1 MATNAVSRKY
11 TNISFEAVREHLVT
25 ILQAKG
31 GSLADYSES
40 SYGRIMIDLFSGT
53 SDLMAYYAESSFAN
67 SFMESATSRPSVYAN
82 ARMIG
87 YSVRRPVPAKA
98 GIGVVAVRTGK
109 YNDIRVRIP
118 KGTEFTLGGTTLT
131 AMDNMEF
138 YYNRDEDT
146 ELNGLMTLVSGQA
159 VLAEGV
165 FRTESLVSTGKQNQT
180 FIISDQAFSDYFGD
194 NDPNFDDDGNVAH
207 RSAAFTT
214 VTSDATLMDNI
225 DQSVVIDDKLYWR
238 VSRRGLIDPAK
249 ENVTNDIENF
259 VKGTDNY
266 TDNYTV
272 EISTANDG
280 NVQLRF
286 GDGLKSAIPY
296 GVINV
301 TYFATNGEEGNLLNV
316 VGSTLATTSSKIVIT
331 QGDGTES
338 DITLNDLNI
347 ALTTDIRNGL
357 DVESIESIKANAPH
371 LFNSLDRLVNR
382 MSYKIFLRRYADVKY
397 ATAFGEDILNTKLKN
412 GGIDVKYMNQVR
424 FSVLKSLYRSKDN
437 TYYPT
442 TADEYFLDGY
452 KVNGVMYNW
461 QYDYQDLTNKGLTS
475 QSMYTTIATK
485 VKNALKDKN
494 VTDPDIVNYVMAK
507 IIPEYP
513 LDRTVFS
520 AQMTPLDFVEPGS
533 ELYSV
538 MTALN
543 RRGMITVGGGFHNY
557 VYPSVHQMEARMS
570 VELYR
575 GNNFTDIKERI
586 KNAVYKYLLENTEF
600 ATPIYRSR
608 LESIVHTLTEVAGV
622 DVTFAPIDDGYSN
635 LDLRTLGWMGNST
648 SEYILPGSA
657 SMNGFDYKLQYTS
670 PYHGTETEQFTVS
683 GQGKLAMMITAYYV
697 DMIEPKLNS
706 KHDPLSDRDIDNF
719 VAYIWEQ
726 LMQEVYMPIY
736 KKRQAART
744 AGLPNYVEKYNELL
758 VAVKGWDKGAVSLSF
773 IDTDVIK
780 GMTEV
785 DGVTL
790 FDYLTYGMEYIKLV
804 RNVLGYYVTRN
815 LIDANGNITNYSTD
829 NEIVQ
834 ITIPTDKIDLR
845 VSRESTLLTE

>member
-53 SDLMAYYAESSFAN
+53 ADLMAYYAESSFAN

-138 YYNRDEDT
+138 YYNRDQDT
-146 ELNGLMTLVSGQA
+146 DLTGLMTLVSGKA

-249 ENVTNDIENF
+249 ENVINDIDNF
-259 VKGTDNY
+259 VQGTDNY

-316 VGSTLATTSSKIVIT
+316 VGSTLSTTSSKITIT

-347 ALTTDIRNGL
+347 ALTTDIRSGL
-357 DVESIESIKANAPH
+357 DVESIDSIKANAPH

-461 QYDYQDLTNKGLTS
+461 QYDYQELTNKGLTS
-475 QSMYTTIATK
+475 QSMMTNIATK
-485 VKNALKDKN
+485 VGNAMKSYDI
-494 VTDPDIVNYVMAK
+494 DPTIISGVLAKVM
-507 IIPEYP
+507 PEYP
-513 LDRTVFS
+513 LDRTVFA
-520 AQMTPLDFVEPGS
+520 AQMTPLDFVEDGS

-557 VYPSVHQMEARMS
+557 VYPSVHCLEARMS

-608 LESIVHTLTEVAGV
+608 IESIVHTLTEVAGV

-635 LDLRTLGWMGNST
+635 LDLKTLTWMGNST
-648 SEYILPGSA
+648 GEYILPGSV
-657 SMNGFDYKLQYTS
+657 SMNGFTYTLQYTS
-670 PYHGTETEQFTVS
+670 PTGTESNQFTVG
-683 GQGKLAMMITAYYV
+683 GQGRLATMISTYYTEV
-697 DMIEPKLNS
+697 IEPKLS
-706 KHDPLSDRDIDNF
+706 SAVSPLSDKDIDHF

-726 LMQEVYMPIY
+726 VMQEVYTPIY
-736 KKRQAART
+736 NKMQEERAAGHP
-744 AGLPNYVEKYNELL
+744 AMVDKYNELL
-758 VAVKGWDKGAVSLSF
+758 VAVKGWDKGAVTMYF
-773 IDTDVIK
+773 VDTDYIK

-790 FDYLTYGMEYIKLV
+790 FDYLTYGMEYVKLV
-804 RNVLGYYVTRN
+804 RNVLGYYVSKN
-815 LIDANGNITNYSTD
+815 LIDGNGNITNYSTD